1 MRIGY
6 FSSLVLYVF
15 DSPAH
20 LEVRDERAIAR
31 KYYGPS
37 QYQVLSL
44 LGIYVSHL
52 TYSSQEPC
60 DGAGVVHTYRAHTY
74 MGSEM
79 K

>member
-1 MRIGY
+1 MNILLPLNIIVDVLVMGIGY
-6 FSSLVLYVF
+6 FSSLVLYEL

-44 LGIYVSHL
+44 LVL
-52 TYSSQEPC
+52 
-60 DGAGVVHTYRAHTY
+60 
-74 MGSEM
+74 M
-79 K
+79 